1 MKKKTSPVPT
11 IAGCLVIQLCVGII
25 YLWSV
30 FRGDVAFS
38 FEWADSAVRM
48 VSSYMLLSFVFGNLV
63 GGYIND
69 KRGPRFTAVLGVLM
83 FAAGVGSTGL
93 LNKTNI
99 GLMYFTYCLLGGL
112 GSGIAYGACVSGV
125 QKWLPHRRGLASG
138 LAVCAFGLSTVVFSP
153 VSKWLIRHFKD
164 SVTGIVDFAPVF
176 FILAGVFC
184 VLGLIACLVVKLPDN
199 DYLDSLPKA
208 AGGKNISAKKDY
220 TLGEAMKTVPFWCI
234 FFFIFFINGTW
245 NLSVPLIQGLGMERG
260 LSESAAVLTV
270 SLTGIANAAGRL
282 SMATLSDKI
291 GREAANISLSVLTI
305 IGAVLVTFI
314 GGYAYTVVILLIA
327 FGYGGPAAIN
337 PAISTDFFGSKY
349 SGTNYGILMLAL
361 GFSSVFFNMIS
372 NTILKGAVAPTFIMG
387 AATAVIAIVFMV
399 VIKRYSNKIKLA
411 K

>member
-1 MKKKTSPVPT
+1 MKIRIGPVPT
-11 IAGCLVIQLCVGII
+11 IVGCLVIQLCVGII

-38 FEWADSAVRM
+38 FEWADSAVKM

-63 GGYIND
+63 GGYVND
-69 KRGPRFTAVLGVLM
+69 KKGPRFTAVLGILM
-83 FAAGVGSTGL
+83 FAVGVGTTGL
-93 LNKTNI
+93 LNKSNI

-112 GSGIAYGACVSGV
+112 GSGIAYGACISGV

-153 VSKWLIRHFKD
+153 VSKWLISHFKD
-164 SVTGIVDFAPVF
+164 SATGIVDFAPVF

-184 VLGLIACLVVKLPDN
+184 VLGLIACIFVRLPDKR
-199 DYLDSLPKA
+199 YLDSLPKIE
-208 AGGKNISAKKDY
+208 GGKIVSAKRDY
-220 TLGEAMKTVPFWCI
+220 TLGEAVKTVPFWCI

-260 LSESAAVLTV
+260 LSESAALLTV

-291 GREAANISLSVLTI
+291 GREAADISLSALTVV
-305 IGAVLVTFI
+305 GAIFMTFI

-337 PAISTDFFGSKY
+337 PAISTDFFGAKY

-372 NTILKGAVAPTFIMG
+372 NTVLKGAVMPTFIMG
-387 AATAVIAIVFMV
+387 AATAVISIVFML
-399 VIKRYSNKIKLA
+399 VIRKYSKKIKSA
-411 K
+411 Q